1 MPYKVILSISI
12 NHDVYCALVDIN
24 DYFPAYRHILKGF
37 NMHSPTILVTGG
49 AGYIGS
55 HTCIELL
62 NAGFYVLV
70 IDNLQNSSEESLKR
84 VADITGKSVTFI
96 KGDVRDKELMKEIF
110 SENKIAAT
118 IHFAGLKAVGE
129 SCAMPLEYYDNN
141 INSTLVLCQAME
153 KAGSKNLVFSS
164 SATVY
169 GDPETLPL
177 TENMPLS
184 ATNPYGRSK
193 LIIEEMLRDLPES
206 DKLKKTDN
214 PWSVALLRYFNPVG
228 AHESGSI
235 GEDPSDIPNN
245 LMPFITQTAVG
256 RRTELSIFGSDYDTV
271 DGTGVRDYIHV
282 VDLARGHLKAVQ
294 KLLSKVSIE
303 GVQAYNLGTGNGISV
318 LEMVKAFAEVNNV
331 KVPYKLVER
340 RPGDVAACYA
350 DATRAKMELDWEAGM
365 SLDDMV
371 RDSWNWQSQ
380 NPEGYM

>member
-1 MPYKVILSISI
+1 MEKSTKGKKIQGQVIKM
-12 NHDVYCALVDIN
+12 NNA
-24 DYFPAYRHILKGF
+24 
-37 NMHSPTILVTGG
+37 TILVTGG

-62 NAGFYVLV
+62 NANYTVLV
-70 IDNLQNSSEESLKR
+70 IDNLDNSSEESLKR
-84 VADITGKSVTFI
+84 VEKITGKAVKFI
-96 KGDVRDKELMKEIF
+96 KGDVRDKALMDSIF
-110 SENKIAAT
+110 SENNIAAT

-141 INSTLVLCQAME
+141 ISSTLVLCQAME
-153 KAGSKNLVFSS
+153 KGNSKNLVFSS

-177 TENMPLS
+177 TEDMPLF

-206 DKLKKTDN
+206 DKLKNSTN

-228 AHESGSI
+228 AHESGTI
-235 GEDPSDIPNN
+235 GEDPSDTPNN

-256 RRTELSIFGSDYDTV
+256 RRKELSIFGSDYDTK

-294 KLLSKVSIE
+294 KLLSTESID
-303 GVQAYNLGTGNGISV
+303 GVQAYNLGSGNGISV
-318 LEMVKAFAEVNNV
+318 LEMVKTFAEENKVD
-331 KVPYKLVER
+331 VPYKLVDR
-340 RPGDVAACYA
+340 RPGDIAACYA
-350 DATRAKMELDWEAGM
+350 DATRAKTELDWEAVM
-365 SLDDMV
+365 SLKDMV
-371 RDSWNWQSQ
+371 RDSWNWQSK
-380 NPEGYM
+380 NPKGY

>member
-1 MPYKVILSISI
+1 MQQKS
-12 NHDVYCALVDIN
+12 
-24 DYFPAYRHILKGF
+24 
-37 NMHSPTILVTGG
+37 TILVTGG

-62 NAGFYVLV
+62 NADFNVLV
-70 IDNLQNSSEESLKR
+70 VDNLDNSSEESLKR
-84 VADITGKSVTFI
+84 VERITGKAVKFI
-96 KGDVRDKELMKEIF
+96 QGDVRDKALMATIF
-110 SENKIAAT
+110 SENTIAAT

-141 INSTLVLCQAME
+141 VYSTLVLCQAME
-153 KAGSKNLVFSS
+153 KANSKNLVFSS

-193 LIIEEMLRDLPES
+193 LIVEEMLRDLPES
-206 DKLKKTDN
+206 DKLKN
-214 PWSVALLRYFNPVG
+214 SNAPWSVALLRYFNPVG

-235 GEDPSDIPNN
+235 GEDPSDTPNN

-256 RRTELSIFGSDYDTV
+256 RRKELSIFGSDYNTA

-282 VDLARGHLKAVQ
+282 VDLARGHVKAVQ
-294 KLLSKVSIE
+294 KLLSEQGIK

-318 LEMVKAFAEVNNV
+318 LEMVKAFAKVNNV
-331 KVPYKLVER
+331 EVPYKLVDR
-340 RPGDVAACYA
+340 RPGDIAACYA
-350 DATRAKMELDWEAGM
+350 DVTRAKDELKWEATM
-365 SLDDMV
+365 SLEDMV

-380 NPEGYM
+380 NPEGYKS

>member
-1 MPYKVILSISI
+1 MQT
-12 NHDVYCALVDIN
+12 A
-24 DYFPAYRHILKGF
+24 
-37 NMHSPTILVTGG
+37 TILVTGG

-62 NAGFYVLV
+62 HAGFKVLV
-70 IDNLQNSSEESLKR
+70 VDNLDNSSEESLKR
-84 VADITGKSVTFI
+84 VEQITGKTVDFI
-96 KGDVRDKELMKEIF
+96 KGDVRDAQLMASIF
-110 SENKIAAT
+110 ADNKIAAT

-141 INSTLVLCQAME
+141 VNSTLVLCQAME
-153 KAGSKNLVFSS
+153 KANSKNLVFSS

-169 GDPETLPL
+169 GDPEVLPL
-177 TENMPLS
+177 TEDMPLS

-206 DKLKKTDN
+206 DKLKKSDN

-228 AHESGSI
+228 AHESGKI
-235 GEDPSDIPNN
+235 GEDPSDTPNN

-256 RRTELSIFGSDYDTV
+256 RRAELSIFGSDYDTV

-282 VDLARGHLKAVQ
+282 VDLARGHVKAVQ
-294 KLLSKVSIE
+294 KLLSKDGID

-318 LEMVKAFAEVNNV
+318 LEMVKAFSAENDVA
-331 KVPYKLVER
+331 VPYKLVER

-350 DATRAKMELDWEAGM
+350 DATRARVELDWVAEM
-365 SLDDMV
+365 SLEDMV
-371 RDSWNWQSQ
+371 RDSWKWQSL
-380 NPEGYM
+380 NPDGYTV

>member
-1 MPYKVILSISI
+1 MNNK
-12 NHDVYCALVDIN
+12 
-24 DYFPAYRHILKGF
+24 
-37 NMHSPTILVTGG
+37 TILVTGG

-62 NAGFYVLV
+62 QAGFGV
-70 IDNLQNSSEESLKR
+70 IAVDNLDNSSEESLIR
-84 VADITGKSVTFI
+84 VKEITGKEVTFI
-96 KGDVRDKELMKEIF
+96 KGDVRDAKLMGSIF
-110 SENKIAAT
+110 QQNSIDAT

-129 SCAMPLEYYDNN
+129 SCAMPLEYYNNN
-141 INSTLVLCQAME
+141 INSTLVLCQAMG
-153 KAGSKNLVFSS
+153 KSNSKNLVFSS

-169 GDPETLPL
+169 GDPEKLPL

-193 LIIEEMLRDLPES
+193 LIIEEILRDLPES
-206 DKLKKTDN
+206 DVLNKSTI

-228 AHESGSI
+228 AHESGKI

-245 LMPFITQTAVG
+245 LMPFITQTALG
-256 RRTELSIFGSDYDTV
+256 RRAELSIFGSDYNTV

-282 VDLARGHLKAVQ
+282 IDLARGHVKAVE
-294 KLLSKVSIE
+294 KLLSKEGIA

-318 LEMVKAFAEVNNV
+318 LEMVKAFATENSVA
-331 KVPYKLVER
+331 VPYKLVDR

-350 DATRAKMELDWEAGM
+350 DATRAREELDWVAQM
-365 SLDDMV
+365 SLEDMV

-380 NPEGYM
+380 NPEGYKG

>member
-1 MPYKVILSISI
+1 MSKS
-12 NHDVYCALVDIN
+12 
-24 DYFPAYRHILKGF
+24 
-37 NMHSPTILVTGG
+37 TILVTGG

-62 NAGFYVLV
+62 NANFNVLV
-70 IDNLQNSSEESLKR
+70 IDNLDNSSEESLKR
-84 VADITGKSVTFI
+84 VETITGKSVSFI
-96 KGDVRDKELMKEIF
+96 KGDVRNKELMDEIF
-110 SENKIAAT
+110 NKNSIAAT

-129 SCAMPLEYYDNN
+129 SCTMPLEYYDNN
-141 INSTLVLCQAME
+141 VNSTLVLCQAME
-153 KAGSKNLVFSS
+153 KANSKNLVFSS

-169 GDPETLPL
+169 GDPEVLPL
-177 TENMPLS
+177 TEDLPLS

-206 DKLKKTDN
+206 DKIKQSEN

-228 AHESGSI
+228 AHESGTI

-256 RRTELSIFGSDYDTV
+256 RRAELLIFGSDYNTI

-282 VDLARGHLKAVQ
+282 VDLARGHVKAVE
-294 KLLSKVSIE
+294 KLLSKESID

-318 LEMVKAFAEVNNV
+318 LEMVNAFATINDV
-331 KVPYKLVER
+331 KVPYKLVDR

-350 DATRAKMELDWEAGM
+350 DATRAKEELDWEAIM

-371 RDSWNWQSQ
+371 RDSWNWQNQ
-380 NPEGYM
+380 NPNGYKA